1 MSESLTKTNVSGQA
15 QTMSS
20 GRIPPCEGDHSFAP
34 FTPSPVG
41 WCPSAE
47 KAIFLYLESVPLI
60 HKVPPQKHPER
71 CLATLTCSS
80 SWSNVNTCPPVTSC
94 PLIPHLPGP
103 PNEAVWNG
111 LLSHLSFSKAISLT
125 CRFLSSSFESREPFQ
140 NKTEEHWPCMKS
152 SLTSSPPSYTFL
164 YLLSINSLRSGFP
177 ASTVSSLSP
186 TEKKT
191 PLDMHDTI
199 KMIHHHFCLL
209 QTI

>member
-94 PLIPHLPGP
+94 PLKRKQD
-103 PNEAVWNG
+103 ECAY
-111 LLSHLSFSKAISLT
+111 SSLT
-125 CRFLSSSFESREPFQ
+125 CQVLLMRPSG
-140 NKTEEHWPCMKS
+140 MAS
-152 SLTSSPPSYTFL
+152 SLTWA
-164 YLLSINSLRSGFP
+164 SLRQYLWPADFFP
-177 ASTVSSLSP
+177 VALRVESHSRTKLKNTDHVWSHP
-186 TEKKT
+186 
-191 PLDMHDTI
+191 
-199 KMIHHHFCLL
+199 
-209 QTI
+209 